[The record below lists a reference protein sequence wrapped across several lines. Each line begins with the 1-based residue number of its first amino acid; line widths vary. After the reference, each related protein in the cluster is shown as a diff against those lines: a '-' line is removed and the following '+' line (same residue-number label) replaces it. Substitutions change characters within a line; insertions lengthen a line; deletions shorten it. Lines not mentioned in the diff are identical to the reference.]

1 MFQKCVVGKCM
12 YSTFKA
18 SIYWIVCCRSHP
30 ICVACWSKWYD
41 RVSTWNISYNL
52 LSRDWSISQ
61 GWEFNHW
68 FFESIIFFVIKRL
81 IWSLIDVIASIMVD
95 HFQRL
100 MRLIWSQ
107 FIFFKDQ
114 RERIYPDGSHSNFW
128 NQKHSPGKLSK
139 TCKHFFLSSIDRFWW
154 SNWSRQS
161 FSKIGVMD
169 LITIKIK

>member
-1 MFQKCVVGKCM
+1 MTGFQRHLSFLICSPETGQ
-12 YSTFKA
+12 F
-18 SIYWIVCCRSHP
+18 CR
-30 ICVACWSKWYD
+30 D
-41 RVSTWNISYNL
+41 GN
-52 LSRDWSISQ
+52 
-61 GWEFNHW
+61 
-68 FFESIIFFVIKRL
+68 SIIGFLNQSFFVIKRL

-95 HFQRL
+95 LFQRS

-107 FIFFKDQ
+107 LIFFKDQ
-114 RERIYPDGSHSNFW
+114 RERIHPDGSHSNFW
-128 NQKHSPGKLSK
+128 NQRHSPGKLSK

>member
-30 ICVACWSKWYD
+30 TVLLAGQSGMTGFQREISVIICSQETGQF
-41 RVSTWNISYNL
+41 R
-52 LSRDWSISQ
+52 RD
-61 GWEFNHW
+61 GN
-68 FFESIIFFVIKRL
+68 SIIGFLNQSFFVIKRL

-95 HFQRL
+95 LFQRS

-107 FIFFKDQ
+107 LIFFKDQ
-114 RERIYPDGSHSNFW
+114 CERIHQDGSHSNFW
-128 NQKHSPGKLSK
+128 NQRHSPGKLSK